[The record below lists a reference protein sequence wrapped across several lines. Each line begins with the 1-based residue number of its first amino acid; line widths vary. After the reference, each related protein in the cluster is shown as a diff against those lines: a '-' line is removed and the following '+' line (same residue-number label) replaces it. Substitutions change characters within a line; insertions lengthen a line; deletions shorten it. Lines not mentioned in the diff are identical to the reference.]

1 MATDYRIDGASME
14 DPDGRWRVGAEI
26 YQPTETISVSR
37 NGADVRVPT
46 TPFVLFQTY
55 TVKDVVAFRGWLD
68 SIPWGATLSR
78 PMGGQ
83 TRLESPV
90 AVEHVGDPFQVG
102 AGAYNVHVE
111 WRGLTGVWREAN
123 PRQIVLRSLAA
134 WDAQAVFP
142 VDGIRLSV
150 LNPLVRV
157 KITCGMSG
165 SWIMWEGAVD
175 GSVPHLLIDTGTLRA
190 RRGREWFPHDGVDV
204 SDGLT
209 VCPDGFTLCPGKDGK
224 FSLTIDGT
232 QPTDNPHKVEIR
244 AAY

>member
-55 TVKDVVAFRGWLD
+55 TVKDVVAFRDWLD

-102 AGAYNVHVE
+102 QGAYNVHVE

-123 PRQIVLRSLAA
+123 PRQIVLRSLPA

-150 LNPLVRV
+150 LNPLARV

-165 SWIMWEGAVD
+165 SWIMWEGAVN
-175 GSVPHLLIDTGTLRA
+175 GAAPHLLIDTSTLRA
-190 RRGREWFPHDGVDV
+190 RRGREWFPHAGDDV

-224 FSLTIDGT
+224 FSLTIDGA
-232 QPTDNPHKVEIR
+232 QPTDNPHKVEMR

>member
-1 MATDYRIDGASME
+1 MATDYKIDGVSLDDA
-14 DPDGRWRVGAEI
+14 GGWWQVGAEI
-26 YQPTETISVSR
+26 YQPTETVSVSR
-37 NGADVRVPT
+37 GGGDVRVPT

-55 TVKDVVAFRGWLD
+55 TVRDVVAFRDWLD

-78 PMGGQ
+78 PRGGQ

-123 PRQIVLRSLAA
+123 PRQIVLRSLPA

-142 VDGIRLSV
+142 VDGVRLSV
-150 LNPLVRV
+150 LNPLARV
-157 KITCGMSG
+157 KVTCGMSG
-165 SWIMWEGAVD
+165 SWIMWEGAVN
-175 GSVPHLLIDTGTLRA
+175 GSSPHLLIDTSTLRA
-190 RRGREWFPHDGVDV
+190 RRGREWFPHAGDDV

-224 FSLTIDGT
+224 FSLTIDGA
-232 QPTDNPHKVEIR
+232 QPTDNPHKVEMR